1 MSQKEKSKK
10 KTMGLWS
17 ATSIGVGAMIGAGI
31 FALIG
36 IAVQIAG
43 QLAYVSFII
52 AGIIAGLT
60 SYSVSKLAIK
70 FPSKGGRVEYLN
82 KAFGK
87 GIFAGGLNITIWL
100 GYMIVT
106 ALYAKAFSEYA
117 AALFRMQDNI
127 LFLNL
132 LSSAIVALFIVINFV
147 GSSLVGKSELVT
159 VIAKIGI
166 LLLFCVLGF
175 TTVQTSEL
183 VVSKSFDFSDVMFA
197 SGVIFMSY
205 EGFGLVANTAED
217 VRKPSENLPKAL
229 FLSIGIVM
237 LVYILTS
244 IVVIGNLSI
253 SEIINAKEYVLAEA
267 AKPLLGE
274 LGFDIMAIAAL
285 FSTASAIN
293 ATIYG
298 PVNMVH
304 ETAKAKQL
312 PSFLVKKIFD
322 HKSGIALLITG
333 GMIILITITLDLEVI
348 AEVGSLVFLMI
359 YTLVNI
365 ANFKLRRKTKSKTWL
380 VVLGIT
386 GTVFAFAAL
395 FYHELQKESLSLY
408 VFFGLVLVCFIYEW
422 IFQRKSRKTKV

>member
-1 MSQKEKSKK
+1 
-10 KTMGLWS
+10 MGLWS

-52 AGIIAGLT
+52 AGIIAAFT
-60 SYSVSKLAIK
+60 SYSVSKLAVK

-82 KAFGK
+82 RAFGK

-100 GYMIVT
+100 GYTIVT

-117 AALFRMQDNI
+117 AALLGMQGHS
-127 LFLNL
+127 LFLSL
-132 LSSAIVALFIVINFV
+132 MSIAIVALFIFINFA
-147 GSSLVGKSELVT
+147 GSALVGKSELVT

-166 LLLFCVLGF
+166 LLLFCILGF
-175 TTVQTSEL
+175 TTVQSSEL
-183 VVSKSFDFSDVMFA
+183 SVSKSFDFADVMFA

-217 VRKPSENLPKAL
+217 VRKPSKNLPKAL
-229 FLSIGIVM
+229 FLSICIVM

-244 IVVIGNLSI
+244 VVVIGNLSI
-253 SEIINAKEYVLAEA
+253 PEILKAKEYVLAEA
-267 AKPLLGE
+267 ARPLLGE
-274 LGFDIMAIAAL
+274 IGFDIMAIAAL

-304 ETAKAKQL
+304 ETAKANQL
-312 PSFLVKKIFD
+312 PSFLVKKIFN
-322 HKSGIALLITG
+322 HKSGIALLVTG
-333 GMIILITITLDLEVI
+333 GLVILITITLDLEAI

-365 ANFKLRRKTKSKTWL
+365 ANFKLRRKTKSKAWL
-380 VVLGIT
+380 VVLGIA
-386 GTVFAFAAL
+386 GTSFAFAAL
-395 FYHELQKESLSLY
+395 FYHELQKQSLSLY
-408 VFFGLVLVCFIYEW
+408 VFFGLVLLCFIYEW
-422 IFQRKSRKTKV
+422 IFQRKNLKNQD